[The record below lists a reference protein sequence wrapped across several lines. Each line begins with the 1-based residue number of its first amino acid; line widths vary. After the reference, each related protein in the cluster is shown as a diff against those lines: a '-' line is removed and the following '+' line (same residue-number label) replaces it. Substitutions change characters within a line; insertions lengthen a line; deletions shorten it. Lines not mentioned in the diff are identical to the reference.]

1 MSSKRLFS
9 DYHAWK
15 INKRSGNESRTLVY
29 CFTEAGYYTRTPH
42 VVWGILSSCIFSA
55 EFAFALVVN
64 TNEKT
69 TAATV
74 LMSIF
79 FKKNFRFFPNL
90 CGQTPHLWTNR
101 GNRPKS
107 CPKNWKVLFF
117 LLYLQRNFNRIQT
130 LLE

>member
-1 MSSKRLFS
+1 
-9 DYHAWK
+9 
-15 INKRSGNESRTLVY
+15 TLVY
-29 CFTEAGYYTRTPH
+29 CFTEAGHYTRTPH

-79 FKKNFRFFPNL
+79 FALKIFVVITLILLIIL
-90 CGQTPHLWTNR
+90 CYYLCR
-101 GNRPKS
+101 
-107 CPKNWKVLFF
+107 LF
-117 LLYLQRNFNRIQT
+117 LLTLQGQCKSNAIKARFR
-130 LLE
+130 LLRRSLS

>member
-1 MSSKRLFS
+1 MYIKIIILSPPKTCILRKTKKDKKTQRQKTLFS

-15 INKRSGNESRTLVY
+15 RNKRSGNESRTLVY

-69 TAATV
+69 TAATM

-79 FKKNFRFFPNL
+79 FALKFF
-90 CGQTPHLWTNR
+90 
-101 GNRPKS
+101 
-107 CPKNWKVLFF
+107 VV
-117 LLYLQRNFNRIQT
+117 IT
-130 LLE
+130 LIF